1 MQEGVFEIIVEDIRA
16 VRDALSKAHFCVMCL
31 FAACL
36 VLSLTD
42 ESSN

>member
-1 MQEGVFEIIVEDIRA
+1 MQESVFEIIVEDNRA

-31 FAACL
+31 FTVCL
-36 VLSLTD
+36 VLSWTD